1 MAETMAQA
9 AARLRAA
16 ADDLGERLYRAGIRA
31 ALHMEG
37 LAKDNA
43 TTRPQ
48 ARSGTL
54 RRSIRAVAERQGLRL
69 TVGVEAGSERINYA
83 RLQEEG
89 GTVRPVRGRFL
100 VIPLPPA
107 LTGAGVPRYSGPR
120 AAGDLRF
127 VPIRGGQA
135 GLLVRTKG
143 AGEALYL
150 LVREARIPATRFLG
164 RAMDDGAPRLRDEAS
179 AAVRATVEGVADAG

>member
-1 MAETMAQA
+1 MPETMAQA
-9 AARLRAA
+9 AARYRAA

-69 TVGVEAGSERINYA
+69 MVGVEAGSERIGYA

-100 VIPLPPA
+100 AIPLPPA

-120 AAGDLRF
+120 AAGELRF

-143 AGEALYL
+143 AQEALYL

-164 RAMDDGAPRLRDEAS
+164 RAMDEGAPRLRDGAS
-179 AAVRATVEGVADAG
+179 AAVRAAVEGVADAG

>member
-9 AARLRAA
+9 AARLQAA
-16 ADDLGERLYRAGIRA
+16 ADQLGERLYRAGIRGS
-31 ALHMEG
+31 LHMEG

-54 RRSIRAVAERQGLRL
+54 RRSIRAVAERQGLRI
-69 TVGVEAGSERINYA
+69 TVGVQAGSERIGYA
-83 RLQEEG
+83 RIQEEG

-100 VIPLPPA
+100 AIPLPPA
-107 LTGAGVPRYSGPR
+107 LTGAGVPRFSGPR

-127 VPIRGGQA
+127 IPIRGGQA
-135 GLLVRTKG
+135 GLLVRSRG
-143 AGEALYL
+143 AEEALYL
-150 LVREARIPATRFLG
+150 LVREARIPATRYLG
-164 RAMDDGAPRLRDEAS
+164 RAMEDGAPLLRDGVS
-179 AAVRATVEGVADAG
+179 AAVRAAVEGVADAG